1 MKRNIT
7 YILMTLLLALSACQ
21 ERHPILFGDVSGVYF
36 NNLSGS
42 MSVIDSI
49 DVTFVYEATDELEV
63 PVRVQLVGKVA
74 DYDREVKIVVDSE
87 NALKDVDYVLPPKSF
102 IPSGAAYMDYIV
114 ILKRTPALKSEKK
127 TLRLEI
133 CANEYFALPV
143 TEMIQIADTVST
155 LYYNISFSD
164 MFTKAPATWDANLV
178 GEFTQ
183 QKFELICKV
192 LEIDPDD
199 FNDGSKITLAKL
211 MYISTEMTYYVKEQ
225 TLNKAAG
232 NDYDEM
238 AFDAVT
244 GQPLIFTK
252 VK

>member
-1 MKRNIT
+1 
-7 YILMTLLLALSACQ
+7 
-21 ERHPILFGDVSGVYF
+21 
-36 NNLSGS
+36 
-42 MSVIDSI
+42 
-49 DVTFVYEATDELEV
+49 
-63 PVRVQLVGKVA
+63 
-74 DYDREVKIVVDSE
+74 
-87 NALKDVDYVLPPKSF
+87 
-102 IPSGAAYMDYIV
+102 
-114 ILKRTPALKSEKK
+114 
-127 TLRLEI
+127 
-133 CANEYFALPV
+133 
-143 TEMIQIADTVST
+143 
-155 LYYNISFSD
+155 